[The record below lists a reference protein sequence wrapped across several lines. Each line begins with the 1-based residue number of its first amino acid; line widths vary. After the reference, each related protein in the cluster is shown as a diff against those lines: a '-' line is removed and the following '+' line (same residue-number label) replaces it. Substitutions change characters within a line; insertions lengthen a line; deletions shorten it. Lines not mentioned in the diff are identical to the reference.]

1 MRDDLC
7 RGNHIGDDMSARRGD
22 VLFLFFF
29 LFTIGN
35 NSSRRYLRVNG
46 TSGCGGRAEIGK

>member
-1 MRDDLC
+1 MC
-7 RGNHIGDDMSARRGD
+7 FSC
-22 VLFLFFF
+22 FFF